1 MSRVGNQ
8 FPTAFLTTRN
18 PFTRVIRYWALYK
31 PFSYLLTYLHTA
43 VFYAVDRTSIKKKKI
58 INIAVVVS
66 TFYRPTANAHRCDLM
81 YIVNAKIFPQ
91 QLQLRLVTPV

>member
-43 VFYAVDRTSIKKKKI
+43 VFYAVDRTSIKKRKSLI
-58 INIAVVVS
+58 LQSWCLRFTALQR
-66 TFYRPTANAHRCDLM
+66 TPTA
-81 YIVNAKIFPQ
+81 
-91 QLQLRLVTPV
+91 VT